1 MVIESPTSL
10 TVTQNQATTFYCSAD
25 GNPKPRVSWSKV
37 SGTKLI
43 STDDKD
49 NKLEIINATY
59 NDSGKYVCTA
69 TNILGQVEKEVQ
81 LLVEDKLST
90 FPFLFILL
98 QTP

>member
-1 MVIESPTSL
+1 MVIVSPASL
-10 TVTQNQATTFYCSAD
+10 TVTQNQTTTFYCSAD

-37 SGTKLI
+37 NGTKLI

-59 NDSGKYVCTA
+59 NDSGKYICTA

-81 LLVEDKLST
+81 LLVEGKLLT